1 MFRRFGVFL
10 IAFVLGLV
18 LTACPRTAETQQPTD
33 PQSSL
38 PVVTT
43 SSPILAEQPSPALDV
58 PYVPTPE
65 AVVDA
70 MLKVAKVGKDDVLYD
85 LGSGDGRIV
94 ITAARNFGT
103 RGVGIDIDPE
113 RVKEANANAK
123 TAGVTDKVKFLQ
135 QDIFKADFSEATV
148 VSLYLLPTIN
158 MKLRPQLFK
167 QLKPGTRVVS
177 HAFDMGNWQPEQK
190 LVVEGRS
197 IYYWVIPDQI
207 PPNLR

>member
-1 MFRRFGVFL
+1 MFRRFGIVL

-18 LTACPRTAETQQPTD
+18 LTACPRTETQQPT
-33 PQSSL
+33 SL
-38 PVVTT
+38 Q
-43 SSPILAEQPSPALDV
+43 SPILAEQPSPILDV

-135 QDIFKADFSEATV
+135 QDIFKTDFSEATV

-177 HAFDMGNWQPEQK
+177 HAFDMGNWQPQQK

-197 IYYWVIPDQI
+197 IYYWVIPEQI